1 MAGASTVQLIA
12 KTRKR
17 DDFHQETV
25 RNNLKT
31 KKKNTLI
38 VLFWC
43 IKKVYMELK
52 YLTWV
57 FAIFFMEE

>member
-31 KKKNTLI
+31 KKKKNTLI
-38 VLFWC
+38 V
-43 IKKVYMELK
+43 
-52 YLTWV
+52 
-57 FAIFFMEE
+57 